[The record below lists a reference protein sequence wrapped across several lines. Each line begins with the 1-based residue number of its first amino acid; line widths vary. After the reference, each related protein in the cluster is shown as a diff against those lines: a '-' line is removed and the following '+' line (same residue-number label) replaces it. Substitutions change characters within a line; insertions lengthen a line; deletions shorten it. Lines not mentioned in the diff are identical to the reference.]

1 MSPPGRHGPRR
12 GPFSASGEYR
22 SAQREGTPVS
32 TVRQRRVLAVAGSL
46 RRDSIN
52 LALLEAAAQLAPAS
66 LAVTVFDGLAA
77 VPLFN
82 EDVEAAGLPPGVQ
95 RFRDEV
101 AAADGLLIST
111 PEYNHSMPGVLKNAV
126 DWLSRPAPDTV
137 LVGKPVAVVGVTTG
151 SWGTR
156 LAQAALRQVLFSTQS
171 LVMQRPGVFVR
182 DARDLFDADGRL
194 IDPATTEALRSVM
207 QDFSVWI
214 DLVGRRQPTLVRS
227 KPL

>member
-1 MSPPGRHGPRR
+1 MST
-12 GPFSASGEYR
+12 AL
-22 SAQREGTPVS
+22 
-32 TVRQRRVLAVAGSL
+32 QRRVLAVAGSL

-137 LVGKPVAVVGVTTG
+137 LVGKPVAVVGATTG

-171 LVMQRPGVFVR
+171 LVMQRPGLFVR
-182 DARDLFDADGRL
+182 SARDLFDADGQL
-194 IDPATTEALRSVM
+194 TDPATIEALRAVM
-207 QDFSVWI
+207 QDFSTWI
-214 DLVGRRQPTLVRS
+214 DLVGARAIQPA
-227 KPL
+227 